1 LFDGDECTI
10 YDTKLIV
17 AKVTT
22 SQNKAVWLLRIM
34 ADLYK
39 RIEEPT
45 VVCCDNMS
53 AIAMTKSHF
62 SSKNKS
68 HRAQEPFNQKTG

>member
-1 LFDGDECTI
+1 VWTAAKRRLLFDGDECTL
-10 YDTKLIV
+10 YDTENKLTV

-22 SQNKAVWLLRIM
+22 SLNKAVWLLIIM

-39 RIEEPT
+39 RIKEPT

-53 AIAMTKSHF
+53 AVAI
-62 SSKNKS
+62 
-68 HRAQEPFNQKTG
+68 